1 MRQPR
6 ASQKEE
12 AQIMIMF
19 GNGVVVTRDAQ
30 RPLING
36 GAVAVGDD
44 GLISAL
50 GPTQKLRRE

>member
-6 ASQKEE
+6 AAQKEE

-44 GLISAL
+44 GLISAITPWP
-50 GPTQKLRRE
+50 GG